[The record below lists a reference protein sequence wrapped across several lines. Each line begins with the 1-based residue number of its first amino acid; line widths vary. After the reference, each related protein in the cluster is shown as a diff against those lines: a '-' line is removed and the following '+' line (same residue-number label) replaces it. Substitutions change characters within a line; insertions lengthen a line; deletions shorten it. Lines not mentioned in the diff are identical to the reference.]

1 MAEAVFRHKVAEA
14 GLADRIEVDSAGT
27 GDWHTGKPPHEGTR
41 RILMRYGINDA
52 GIRARQVREDDFGRF
67 QYLIAMDDSN
77 VSNLMRLS
85 SERAEVRKLMDLVP
99 GREGEDVPDPYY
111 TGNFQEVYEMV
122 NEACDRLLAH
132 IREREGWL

>member
-1 MAEAVFRHKVAEA
+1 
-14 GLADRIEVDSAGT
+14 
-27 GDWHTGKPPHEGTR
+27 
-41 RILMRYGINDA
+41 
-52 GIRARQVREDDFGRF
+52 
-67 QYLIAMDDSN
+67 
-77 VSNLMRLS
+77 
-85 SERAEVRKLMDLVP
+85 MDLVP